1 MIMQAGGSPLHRNQ
15 EDLSAHEL
23 SNSQNHFPLGNYIG
37 EEAVYYAMA
46 NEDLVEMLRHLRQGV
61 SANVQNGAGWA
72 PLMFASSV
80 GSLDAVEVSSIHK
93 TVNTG
98 PMH

>member
-1 MIMQAGGSPLHRNQ
+1 MQGGGNPLNRNQ

-23 SNSQNHFPLGNYIG
+23 CNSQNHFGLAGYIG
-37 EEAVYYAMA
+37 EEAVYFAMA

-72 PLMFASSV
+72 PLMFAASF
-80 GSLDAVEVSSIHK
+80 GSLETVEVSSS
-93 TVNTG
+93 NTILL
-98 PMH
+98 